1 MMALPMACAW
11 LATPAAAQDAVVRAG
26 FALMNDAQ
34 LGNCAGCHRW
44 PAPAGQAALEGASSS
59 FGPDLAGVGRRY
71 GAEQLRQWVTDARV
85 LRPDTLM
92 PPFGTVQGLNRPQ
105 PARPMLNAE
114 QIAQVVAA
122 LQSLR

>member
-1 MMALPMACAW
+1 MAPLVTCAW
-11 LATPAAAQDAVVRAG
+11 LATAAVAQDAAVRAG

-34 LGNCAGCHRW
+34 QANCAGCHRW
-44 PAPAGQAALEGASSS
+44 PAPAGQAVLQGPTSS

-105 PARPMLNAE
+105 PARPVLSAE